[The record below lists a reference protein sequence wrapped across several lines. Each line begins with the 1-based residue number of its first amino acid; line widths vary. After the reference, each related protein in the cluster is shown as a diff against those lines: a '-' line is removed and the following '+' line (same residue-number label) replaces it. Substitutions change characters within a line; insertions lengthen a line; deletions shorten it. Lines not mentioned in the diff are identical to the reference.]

1 MIHCIINPN
10 YVFFSISFH
19 VHLSRTPKYK
29 PRRSDYDLTES
40 PDHEELMDTTQIIR
54 DSCLARQLDYE
65 EKTVQYN
72 STTELNKVRQT
83 MCDSIYARK
92 LQRYQQLGLD
102 T

>member
-1 MIHCIINPN
+1 MFI
-10 YVFFSISFH
+10 FSISFH

-65 EKTVQYN
+65 EKTVQYQYN
-72 STTELNKVRQT
+72 RIEQSSTN
-83 MCDSIYARK
+83 YA
-92 LQRYQQLGLD
+92 
-102 T
+102 